1 MESSWIRDQSH
12 VPCIGTQIL
21 NWNSREVPRVIS
33 ENWEGFLVGGSY
45 HPNSPWPIG
54 SWDCLRVEK
63 AQCPMSKACGFF
75 ATQFPWNLEK
85 AMATHSSILDWRIS
99 WTEKSGGLQSMGLQ
113 SQTRLSDFHT
123 SLKNVVSWSFIL
135 FSKLVSMTEG
145 FSITLWISGWNWAPY
160 SWLLYNVS
168 ENSVLSPRFD
178 VYRISLRFCDRPGSG
193 GEVGQIFPGSGLS
206 WAVFPP
212 IYWSVRSTESLD
224 WPGFCS
230 REFLFIYF
238 LKDDQ
243 CFLTLLLSPR

>member
-1 MESSWIRDQSH
+1 MGGVRKLKYRGLRPRKDVSLKRLVKTLPAVQE
-12 VPCIGTQIL
+12 TQVWSL
-21 NWNSREVPRVIS
+21 VRENP
-33 ENWEGFLVGGSY
+33 
-45 HPNSPWPIG
+45 
-54 SWDCLRVEK
+54 
-63 AQCPMSKACGFF
+63 
-75 ATQFPWNLEK
+75 LEK
-85 AMATHSSILDWRIS
+85 GMATHSSILDWRIS

-178 VYRISLRFCDRPGSG
+178 VYRIILRFCDRPGSG